1 MLVVRLFE
9 LAIIKRF
16 YLYNKRELLFSRP
29 RGYNGFRNHGKTF
42 LSWKGS
48 VPHETFAIAG
58 DGAVGTVAVPG
69 RGPGTATKKAASSQP
84 ESVVS
89 SPVETPSPSS
99 TPFTSSQEEN
109 SLESPIQ
116 TGVTPE
122 QVLEGETGEIHYIYY
137 LPENYDPSQEYP
149 LVMAMPG
156 YDRMWF
162 GEDSSGSNLDWPGF
176 LCWTQL
182 EEDMIVVS
190 AQLTDWAETS
200 ARQAIELT
208 EYFIGNYA
216 VDESR
221 VYATGYSAG
230 GETMSRAVA
239 LRPDLYAGYLRGA
252 SQWDGDFAPVAE
264 NGVAMYIFMAEND
277 EYYGS
282 GRGKH
287 TPASTKPMWTWDGR
301 KMTSA
306 VCCGFKRRTTLGS
319 QSGASPATTTA
330 APR

>member
-1 MLVVRLFE
+1 MVSEITER
-9 LAIIKRF
+9 RF
-16 YLYNKRELLFSRP
+16 YLGKQVAPPRLSPVRVTALWDPSRP
-29 RGYNGFRNHGKTF
+29 
-42 LSWKGS
+42 
-48 VPHETFAIAG
+48 VAG
-58 DGAVGTVAVPG
+58 
-69 RGPGTATKKAASSQP
+69 RQQQQQAASSQP

-89 SPVETPSPSS
+89 SPVETPSPAS
-99 TPFTSSQEEN
+99 TPFTSSQEGN

-122 QVLEGETGEIHYIYY
+122 QVLEGETGEIHYSYY

-190 AQLTDWAETS
+190 AQLTDWGETS
-200 ARQAIELT
+200 ARQAVELT
-208 EYFIGNYA
+208 EYFIQHYA
-216 VDESR
+216 VDTNR

-239 LRPDLYAGYLRGA
+239 MRPDLYAAYLL
-252 SQWDGDFAPVAE
+252 SL
-264 NGVAMYIFMAEND
+264 I
-277 EYYGS
+277 
-282 GRGKH
+282 H
-287 TPASTKPMWTWDGR
+287 I
-301 KMTSA
+301 
-306 VCCGFKRRTTLGS
+306 
-319 QSGASPATTTA
+319 
-330 APR
+330 